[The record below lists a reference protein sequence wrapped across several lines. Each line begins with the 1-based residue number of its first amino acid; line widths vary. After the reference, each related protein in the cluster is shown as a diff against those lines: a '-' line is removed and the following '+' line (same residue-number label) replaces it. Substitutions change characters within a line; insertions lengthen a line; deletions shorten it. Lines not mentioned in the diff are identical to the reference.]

1 MDKILF
7 IGKKTKSVYNTL
19 SGLGYEV
26 RYLELVSSAEDIV
39 KFIVANADNAFA
51 IIYDLSE
58 FTFCVSK
65 DNFAEIISAVS
76 KMAASTIQV
85 VKGIPANYKEYFIVA
100 ETLGIYN
107 FLKSIT
113 TDDLIKEITKIF
125 PNKSVSIQPD
135 TATVARQNTPSVPQ
149 TQNNNSYHSQPKKQP
164 QGIPQPSQPQNF
176 QIPKKSPHNYMG
188 NNNPVNYEEKLSEK
202 NIVTPQ
208 PVQQAPVQFQPQNQ
222 TLVQPSAPKIIEN
235 QLSDNIQPTV
245 QPTQYMPAP
254 AKVSVPQQSQP
265 QVRELTK
272 KELKEIK
279 KQEKIK
285 AKQKAKEEK
294 QKAKFE
300 AKRQAVAADIQPMQ
314 QTQAPIGEPPFQ
326 PQQSSYNPQ
335 TVMKQ
340 TPNNNSVNQNIPP
353 VIKQPQMQSDN
364 ITQKSNI
371 STQSGIPKSPMQGNA
386 LQPSPRPT
394 KITTIGVI
402 GIMPRIGTTTQ
413 AIMLTRF
420 LNEAGIRA
428 CYVEENNSQFC
439 DCLTS
444 LYDEVIYDSD
454 RDCLIKDSLTLYKEE
469 SRSFIANDVA
479 YRIVDYGYL
488 TDNGFPE
495 NYLKKDI
502 KIIVCGTAP
511 LEIAH
516 LVSNVKLM
524 YDIDLNYI
532 FSLSDNQHYQEILNI
547 MGTKKDF
554 CYLSPNVSDSFDTP
568 AKVCGYIYNCI
579 LNINIPI
586 NEMNPDNQKK
596 KRWKK

>member
-125 PNKSVSIQPD
+125 PNKSVSVQPD
-135 TATVARQNTPSVPQ
+135 TATVACQNTPSVPQ
-149 TQNNNSYHSQPKKQP
+149 TQNNNSCQSQPKKQP
-164 QGIPQPSQPQNF
+164 QGIPHPSQTQNF
-176 QIPKKSPHNYMG
+176 QIPKKSPQNYTE
-188 NNNPVNYEEKLSEK
+188 NNNPVNYEKKLSEN

-208 PVQQAPVQFQPQNQ
+208 PVQQVPVQFQPQNQ

-254 AKVSVPQQSQP
+254 SKVSVPQQP

-279 KQEKIK
+279 KQEKVK

-314 QTQAPIGEPPFQ
+314 QAQAPIGKPPFQ

-335 TVMKQ
+335 TVMEQ

-364 ITQKSNI
+364 ITPKSDI
-371 STQSGIPKSPMQGNA
+371 STQSGIPIVQSPMQSNA
-386 LQPSPRPT
+386 LQPSTRPT

-402 GIMPRIGTTTQ
+402 GIMPRVGTTTQ

-420 LNEAGIRA
+420 LNEAGIKA

-444 LYDEVIYDSD
+444 LYDEFIYDSD

-547 MGTKKDF
+547 MGTKKDC

-579 LNINIPI
+579 LNLNIPI
-586 NEMNPDNQKK
+586 NEINPDNQKK
-596 KRWKK
+596 KRWRK

>member
-76 KMAASTIQV
+76 KMATSTIQV
-85 VKGIPANYKEYFIVA
+85 VKGIPANYKEYFTVA

-125 PNKSVSIQPD
+125 PNKSVNVQPD
-135 TATVARQNTPSVPQ
+135 TATVAHQDTPFVSQ
-149 TQNNNSYHSQPKKQP
+149 TQNNNFYQSQPKKQP
-164 QGIPQPSQPQNF
+164 QGIPHPSQPQNF
-176 QIPKKSPHNYMG
+176 QIPKKSPQNYMG
-188 NNNPVNYEEKLSEK
+188 NNNPVNVNYEKKLSEN

-208 PVQQAPVQFQPQNQ
+208 PVQQVPVQFQPQNQ
-222 TLVQPSAPKIIEN
+222 TPVQPSAPKIIEN

-245 QPTQYMPAP
+245 QSTQYMPAP
-254 AKVSVPQQSQP
+254 AKVSVPQQQQPQVQP

-300 AKRQAVAADIQPMQ
+300 AKRQAVAANIQPMQ
-314 QTQAPIGEPPFQ
+314 QAQVPIGEPPF
-326 PQQSSYNPQ
+326 
-335 TVMKQ
+335 
-340 TPNNNSVNQNIPP
+340 
-353 VIKQPQMQSDN
+353 QPQMQSDN
-364 ITQKSNI
+364 ITQKSDI
-371 STQSGIPKSPMQGNA
+371 STQSDIPIVQSPMQGNA

-420 LNEAGIRA
+420 LNEAGIKA
-428 CYVEENNSQFC
+428 CYVEENNTQFC

-469 SRSFIANDVA
+469 SSSFIANDVA

-488 TDNGFPE
+488 SDNGFPE

-532 FSLSDNQHYQEILNI
+532 FSLSDSQHYQEILNI

-568 AKVCGYIYNCI
+568 AKACGYIYNCI
-579 LNINIPI
+579 LNLNIPI

-596 KRWKK
+596 KRWRK